1 MNIILWIIFGGLAGW
16 LASLLVGTDEGMGL
30 IGNVV
35 VGIIGAFIGGWVSD
49 KVGMGGAPGADR
61 PTSIVSF
68 FRAVLGA
75 VILLLL
81 LNLVF

>member
-1 MNIILWIIFGGLAGW
+1 MNLLLWIIFGGVAGW
-16 LASLLVGTDEGMGL
+16 LASLLVGTEEGMGL
-30 IGNVV
+30 VGNII

-49 KVGMGGAPGADR
+49 KIGMGGEPGVER
-61 PTSIVSF
+61 PTSFVSF
-68 FRAVLGA
+68 FWAVLGA